1 MERATFLCH
10 VPIFVR
16 FCQSFELLYNEMKL
30 RVRED
35 WGDQHRY
42 ISKDI
47 AKFLLLQTLD
57 VTIVPNCVQLVANK
71 DLQNVEGP
79 GLQVTVEYNC

>member
-1 MERATFLCH
+1 MEMATFLCH

-16 FCQSFELLYNEMKL
+16 LCQSFELLYKEMKL
-30 RVRED
+30 RVWEE
-35 WGDQHRY
+35 WGDRHRY

-57 VTIVPNCVQLVANK
+57 VTVVPNCVQLVANQDFTK
-71 DLQNVEGP
+71 I
-79 GLQVTVEYNC
+79 

>member
-1 MERATFLCH
+1 MERVTFLCH

-16 FCQSFELLYNEMKL
+16 FCQSFELLYEEMKL
-30 RVRED
+30 RVWED

-47 AKFLLLQTLD
+47 AKFSLLQT
-57 VTIVPNCVQLVANK
+57 VEITIVPNCVQLVANQDFTK
-71 DLQNVEGP
+71 I
-79 GLQVTVEYNC
+79 